1 MVVESCDK
9 RFISVAETMVS
20 ILDLIGRD
28 IRITVTDRLIVFGDL
43 SLDVFKHLVNFA
55 RKRISLRFQIIGFL
69 IP

>member
-43 SLDVFKHLVNFA
+43 SF
-55 RKRISLRFQIIGFL
+55 
-69 IP
+69 